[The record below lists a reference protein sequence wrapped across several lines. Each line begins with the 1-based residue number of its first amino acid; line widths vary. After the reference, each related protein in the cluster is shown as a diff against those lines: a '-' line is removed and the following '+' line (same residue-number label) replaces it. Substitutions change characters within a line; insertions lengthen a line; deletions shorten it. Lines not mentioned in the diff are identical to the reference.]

1 MAVLTERERCGLQEI
16 LQSLGH
22 CELFSVAD
30 TVTNRM
36 LKIESVR
43 EAIDAILSYSQSA
56 EELLKRKKI
65 HREII
70 FQYLAKH
77 NVVMPSNAE
86 KYQLVQKVVEYWN
99 EGSAGSQTNNSS
111 GSTSGSYVPQ
121 NDLTADYR
129 NDYQAMGLE
138 FCKWF
143 YQLLNS
149 QNPLLEEQSKDWGPQ
164 HFWEDVILKFS
175 YRTSEQQMEVYTGA
189 AMVSLRLLA
198 LTKEEHL
205 YLNPNLTNS
214 GLKCIHSPHGLVI
227 IAVAGTI
234 HRQAVCLGIFE
245 QIFGLIRCP
254 NSENNWKMK
263 FVHLKITGHGT
274 TTPLPSVQPYEDSE
288 PPVIKYESNEL
299 LQVFE
304 EHSVG
309 ICD

>member
-1 MAVLTERERCGLQEI
+1 MSLLSEPELCGCREI
-16 LQSLGH
+16 LQSLGQG
-22 CELFSVAD
+22 ELLSLAD

-36 LKIESVR
+36 LKIESDT

-86 KYQLVQKVVEYWN
+86 KYHLVQKIIEYWR
-99 EGSAGSQTNNSS
+99 EGSSTASQKNHSS
-111 GSTSGSYVPQ
+111 GSTSGNYVPT
-121 NDLTADYR
+121 NNIATNYVY
-129 NDYQAMGLE
+129 DYQSMGLE

-149 QNPLLEEQSKDWGPQ
+149 QNPLLPEQSKDWGPQ
-164 HFWEDVILKFS
+164 HFWDDVILKFS
-175 YRTSEQQMEVYTGA
+175 YRTSEQQLEVYTGA
-189 AMVSLRLLA
+189 GMVSLRLLA

-205 YLNPNLTNS
+205 FLNPNLTAS
-214 GLKCIHSPHGLVI
+214 GLKCTHSPHGLVI

-234 HRQAVCLGIFE
+234 HRESICLGIFE

-254 NSENNWKMK
+254 SNENNWKMK
-263 FVHLKITGHGT
+263 FVHLKITGQEAAAPAT
-274 TTPLPSVQPYEDSE
+274 VLPSENSE
-288 PPVIKYESNEL
+288 LPIIKYESNEL
-299 LQVFE
+299 LKVFE
-304 EHSVG
+304 EYSVG

>member
-1 MAVLTERERCGLQEI
+1 M
-16 LQSLGH
+16 
-22 CELFSVAD
+22 
-30 TVTNRM
+30 
-36 LKIESVR
+36 
-43 EAIDAILSYSQSA
+43 DAILCYSQSA

-70 FQYLAKH
+70 FQYLTKH
-77 NVVMPSNAE
+77 NIVMPSNAE
-86 KYQLVQKVVEYWN
+86 KCLLVQKVIEYWR
-99 EGSAGSQTNNSS
+99 EGSTASQRNYSS
-111 GSTSGSYVPQ
+111 GSTSGNNAPPSDIAASYK
-121 NDLTADYR
+121 D
-129 NDYQAMGLE
+129 DYQTMGLE

-149 QNPLLEEQSKDWGPQ
+149 QNPLLQEQSKEWGPQ

-175 YRTSEQQMEVYTGA
+175 YRTSEQQLEVYTGA
-189 AMVSLRLLA
+189 VMVSLRLLA
-198 LTKEEHL
+198 LPKEEHL
-205 YLNPNLTNS
+205 FLNPNLTGN

-234 HRQAVCLGIFE
+234 HRESICLGIFE

-254 NSENNWKMK
+254 SSENNWKMK
-263 FVHLKITGHGT
+263 FVHLKITGQGGT
-274 TTPLPSVQPYEDSE
+274 APATVQPNEDSE

-304 EHSVG
+304 EHIVG

>member
-1 MAVLTERERCGLQEI
+1 MLSEREQCGCRELLQI
-16 LQSLGH
+16 LAQG
-22 CELFSVAD
+22 ELISVAD

-36 LKIESVR
+36 LKIENSA
-43 EAIDAILSYSQSA
+43 EAMDAILCYSQSA

-77 NVVMPSNAE
+77 NIVVPCNAE
-86 KYQLVQKVVEYWN
+86 KHQLVQKVIEYWR
-99 EGSAGSQTNNSS
+99 EGGTASQKNNSS
-111 GSTSGSYVPQ
+111 GSTSGNNVPPHDVAA
-121 NDLTADYR
+121 NYKY
-129 NDYQAMGLE
+129 DYQAMGLE

-149 QNPLLEEQSKDWGPQ
+149 QNPLLQEQSKEWGPQ

-175 YRTSEQQMEVYTGA
+175 YRTSEQQLEVYTGA
-189 AMVSLRLLA
+189 VMVSLRLLA

-205 YLNPNLTNS
+205 FLNPNLTGS

-234 HRQAVCLGIFE
+234 HRESICLGIFE

-254 NSENNWKMK
+254 SSENNWKMK
-263 FVHLKITGHGT
+263 FVHLKITGHGAAAQVA
-274 TTPLPSVQPYEDSE
+274 VQPNEDADL
-288 PPVIKYESNEL
+288 PIIKYESNEL

-304 EHSVG
+304 EHTVG